1 MGMGRRKEERQQELW
16 IATDLLPQTPHHVF
30 YEKLNKLLA
39 QTGFDEFVEKLCQPY
54 YAHNAGRDSIP
65 PGVYFR
71 MLFVGYFEGIDSQRG
86 IAWRC
91 ADSRSI
97 ARFLGYSEKEET
109 PDHSSLTRIRDRL
122 PEEVHDQVFPFVL
135 QVAEEHKLLKGKTI
149 AVDSTTLEANAAMKS
164 IVRRDTGEDWRE
176 YVRRLAEE
184 QGAPS
189 ETDEDLR
196 RFDKNRPDKKVSNDE
211 WVSDSDGES
220 RITKMK
226 DGRTHLAYKAEHVID
241 LESDFLLSAEV
252 YHADEAD
259 TQTLLPSVTAA
270 QENLDQAGAA
280 RDIEEVVADKGYH
293 AADTLAQCNEWGVLG
308 LRTYIP
314 EPKRRS
320 RWDWVRRPWEERV
333 AVSANHRRVRGQ
345 RSKRLQRKRS
355 ELVERSF
362 AHMCDTGG
370 ARRTWLRGL
379 EKIQK
384 RYSIHA
390 AARNLGVVMRKLF
403 GFGKPRTLQ
412 PEGGPVC
419 LVQFAVSSVVA
430 VLSAFRAEIR
440 CLRRA
445 AFEIRPVATTV
456 ERRPQT
462 MQSSTAC

>member
-1 MGMGRRKEERQQELW
+1 MGMGRRKEGRQQELW
-16 IATDLLPQTPHHVF
+16 IATGSLPQTPHHVF

-39 QTGFDEFVEKLCQPY
+39 EARFDEFVEKLCQPH
-54 YAHNAGRDSIP
+54 YAQNAGRDSIP
-65 PGVYFR
+65 PGIYFR

-97 ARFLGYSEKEET
+97 ARFLGYAENEET

-135 QVAEEHKLLKGKTI
+135 QVAEAHRLLKGKTI

-176 YVRRLAEE
+176 YVRRLAEA

-196 RFDKNRPDKKVSNDE
+196 RFDKHRPDKKVSNDE
-211 WVSDSDGES
+211 WASSTDTES
-220 RITKMK
+220 RIAKMK
-226 DGRTHLAYKAEHVID
+226 DGRTHLAYKAEHAID
-241 LESDFLLSAEV
+241 LESDLLLSAEV

-270 QENLDQAGAA
+270 QENLDEAGAE

-293 AADTLAQCNEWGVLG
+293 AADTLAQCHEWGVLG

-320 RWDWVRRPWEERV
+320 RWDWVKRPWEEMV
-333 AVSANHRRVRGQ
+333 AVCANRRRVRGA

-355 ELVERSF
+355 EFIERSF

-379 EKIQK
+379 EKIRK

-412 PEGGPVC
+412 PECGLFC
-419 LVQFAVSSVVA
+419 LVQIAALNAVTT
-430 VLSAFRAEIR
+430 LSAIQREIR
-440 CLRRA
+440 SRRSGE
-445 AFEIRPVATTV
+445 FGPRPVV
-456 ERRPQT
+456 
-462 MQSSTAC
+462 TAA

>member
-1 MGMGRRKEERQQELW
+1 MGMGCRKEGRQQELW
-16 IATDLLPQTPHHVF
+16 IATGSLPQTPHHVF

-39 QTGFDEFVEKLCQPY
+39 EARFDEFVEKLCQPH
-54 YAHNAGRDSIP
+54 YAPNAGRDSIP
-65 PGVYFR
+65 PGIYFR

-97 ARFLGYSEKEET
+97 ARFLGYAENEET

-135 QVAEEHKLLKGKTI
+135 QVAQQHKLLKGKTI

-176 YVRRLAEE
+176 YVRRLAQE

-196 RFDKNRPDKKVSNDE
+196 RFDKHRPDKKVSNDE
-211 WVSDSDGES
+211 WASSTDAES
-220 RITKMK
+220 RIAKMK
-226 DGRTHLAYKAEHVID
+226 DGRTHLAYKAEHAID
-241 LESDFLLSAEV
+241 LESDLLLSAEV
-252 YHADEAD
+252 YPADEAD

-270 QENLDQAGAA
+270 QENLDEAGAE

-293 AADTLAQCNEWGVLG
+293 AADTLAQCHEWGVLG

-320 RWDWVRRPWEERV
+320 RWDWVKRPWEEMV
-333 AVSANHRRVRGQ
+333 AVCANRRRVRGQ
-345 RSKRLQRKRS
+345 RSKRLQRRRS

-362 AHMCDTGG
+362 AHLCDTGG

-379 EKIQK
+379 VKIRK
-384 RYSIHA
+384 RYSIYA

-412 PEGGPVC
+412 PEGGSVC
-419 LVQFAVSSVVA
+419 LVQLALSIATIF
-430 VLSAFRAEIR
+430 LSAFGIDNRPGRIEDVAI
-440 CLRRA
+440 CQATA
-445 AFEIRPVATTV
+445 AA
-456 ERRPQT
+456 
-462 MQSSTAC
+462 

>member
-1 MGMGRRKEERQQELW
+1 MGMGRRKGERQQELW
-16 IATDLLPQTPHHVF
+16 IATDSLPQTPHHVF

-39 QTGFDEFVEKLCQPY
+39 DAEFDGFVEKLCQPH
-54 YAHNAGRDSIP
+54 YAFNAGRDSIP

-122 PEEVHDQVFPFVL
+122 PEEAHDQVFPFVL
-135 QVAEEHKLLKGKTI
+135 QMAQEHKLLKGKTI

-164 IVRRDTGEDWRE
+164 IIRRDTGEDWRD
-176 YVRRLAEE
+176 YVRRLAQE

-196 RFDKNRPDKKVSNDE
+196 RFDKKRPDKKVSNEE
-211 WVSDSDGES
+211 WVSETDVES

-241 LESDFLLSAEV
+241 LESDLLLSAEV

-259 TQTLLPSVTAA
+259 TQTLVPSVTAA
-270 QENLDQAGAA
+270 QENLDQAGAE

-293 AADTLAQCNEWGVLG
+293 AADTLAQCHEWGVLG

-320 RWDWVRRPWEERV
+320 RWDWVKRPWEEMV
-333 AVSANHRRVRGQ
+333 AVCANHRRVRGE

-355 ELVERSF
+355 ELAERSF
-362 AHMCDTGG
+362 AHICDTGG

-379 EKIQK
+379 EKIRK

-412 PEGGPVC
+412 PEGGSVCPVQ
-419 LVQFAVSSVVA
+419 LAPLSVVV
-430 VLSAFRAEIR
+430 VLSAYQVEARR
-440 CLRRA
+440 VRRA
-445 AFEIRPVATTV
+445 PFEIRPAAVAI
-456 ERRPQT
+456 
-462 MQSSTAC
+462 